1 MVAVVSILFLTN
13 FLTLN
18 PERLVLNNKIPFGY
32 NAGSGASGSKKSLDS
47 NSAIVPVGATVAVP
61 PEVPNLASAN
71 RTPFSVV

>member
-1 MVAVVSILFLTN
+1 M
-13 FLTLN
+13 
-18 PERLVLNNKIPFGY
+18 LNNNIPFGY

-47 NSAIVPVGATVAVP
+47 NSAIVPDGATVAVP